1 MSSTSHDLAACLTN
15 FPLASRSSAS
25 ACRALHVFGHACV
38 CLCRHVCASMNVCLC
53 LFGGFHLWYSH
64 VAPRRQHL
72 PIPVVIHQIWTG
84 LYLSFFVFR
93 FIYLCGRY
101 VLSILI
107 CAVCHHM
114 HAIYNIYNWLGVSP
128 CSPRRHAR
136 RSGSLTPCLSTPGT
150 PGWGGWS
157 SLLGPVLFHT
167 LRTTDWRPG
176 STCLQAQQGR

>member
-38 CLCRHVCASMNVCLC
+38 CLCRHVCASMNVCVCLVVFTFDTATWLHADNIYQYLSLFIRSEQDCICLSLC
-53 LFGGFHLWYSH
+53 LD
-64 VAPRRQHL
+64 
-72 PIPVVIHQIWTG
+72 
-84 LYLSFFVFR
+84 LYLCVAFMSF
-93 FIYLCGRY
+93 
-101 VLSILI
+101 LI
-107 CAVCHHM
+107 MLCAVCHHM

-150 PGWGGWS
+150 PG
-157 SLLGPVLFHT
+157 
-167 LRTTDWRPG
+167 
-176 STCLQAQQGR
+176 